1 MEAISSADFA
11 QNDTPA
17 EPLNKT
23 PNDLDKVLNSGTENP
38 TKTFT
43 SDKPKVNS
51 FQQMLAE

>member
-11 QNDTPA
+11 QNDTPV
-17 EPLNKT
+17 ETKQT